1 MDSFATQAAGETPR
15 ARAARVKLIIFDV
28 DGVLT
33 DGGIYVGPHGELF
46 KPFHVRDGMGITL
59 AHRAGLATAIITG
72 APPSRSRAARR
83 SSTSRRSTR
92 VRSTSARRTRSSRRS
107 EASPMMRSLTSATTS
122 STCRSSSRWDSPPP
136 SPTPPTRCARVRRIF
151 RASPAGTVPRA
162 TSSNSFSRRRGG
174 GRNSSHRSTKPPRR
188 RTPRAWGSDQEGHP

>member
-15 ARAARVKLIIFDV
+15 ARAVRVKLIIFDV

-72 APPSRSRAARR
+72 RASEQVTRRAAELHITEVYQGALDKRTAYQELKEKR
-83 SSTSRRSTR
+83 GLTDDEVAYVGDDLIDLPLLLQVGFPAAVADATDEVRACAAYISREPGGHGA
-92 VRSTSARRTRSSRRS
+92 ARDIIEFILKAQGRWEELIAPFYET
-107 EASPMMRSLTSATTS
+107 ATPQDT
-122 STCRSSSRWDSPPP
+122 
-136 SPTPPTRCARVRRIF
+136 ARL
-151 RASPAGTVPRA
+151 G
-162 TSSNSFSRRRGG
+162 
-174 GRNSSHRSTKPPRR
+174 
-188 RTPRAWGSDQEGHP
+188 Q

>member
-72 APPSRSRAARR
+72 RASEQVTRRAAELDITEVYQGALDKRTAYQELKEKR
-83 SSTSRRSTR
+83 GLTDDEVAYVGDDLIDLPLLLQVGFPAAVADATDEVRACAAYISREPGGHGA
-92 VRSTSARRTRSSRRS
+92 ARDIIEFILKAQGRWEELIAPFYET
-107 EASPMMRSLTSATTS
+107 ATPQDT
-122 STCRSSSRWDSPPP
+122 
-136 SPTPPTRCARVRRIF
+136 ARL
-151 RASPAGTVPRA
+151 G
-162 TSSNSFSRRRGG
+162 
-174 GRNSSHRSTKPPRR
+174 
-188 RTPRAWGSDQEGHP
+188 Q